1 MLGHQHAWQAQEEK
15 DIMGLL
21 ATPCVAY
28 KRIYRA
34 FQEGGPKAGL
44 IFVVALVTVGGIRTL
59 KMYGV
64 T

>member
-1 MLGHQHAWQAQEEK
+1 
-15 DIMGLL
+15 MGKLTVL
-21 ATPCVAY
+21 IFVIIIRNGMAINMDNNIA
-28 KRIYRA
+28 IYRA

-59 KMYGV
+59 RMYGV